1 MITVKFV
8 KRQGSTFYWDDPAMA
23 PRWQNFINNV
33 KGKIGDNIQVT
44 NSGNEVHFT
53 FNTAPELLQEAVK
66 ADIATLDDI
75 VSYSRNNGII
85 IDSPF

>member
-8 KRQGSTFYWDDPAMA
+8 KRHGGTFYWDDPTLA
-23 PRWQNFINNV
+23 PRWQNFINNI
-33 KGKIGDNIQVT
+33 KGKIGDNIQVV

-53 FNTAPELLQEAVK
+53 FNTNPELLQEAVK
-66 ADIATLDDI
+66 ADIDTLDDI
-75 VSYSRNNGII
+75 VSYSTSNGII